1 MFKLFIVLGS
11 FLVCCY
17 AGQDPPV
24 KPSKGGVWPK
34 PQQQE
39 TSENYLVLLSRTF
52 SFKGPAN
59 IGCPD
64 FLNDAFTRYWMII
77 ATSSSLEQRGQ
88 LSEVKR
94 QPQQKFW
101 EADDNFVG
109 YLDSL
114 NVQLIGECAN
124 EAVLPDLGDN
134 ENCEL
139 DRK

>member
-1 MFKLFIVLGS
+1 
-11 FLVCCY
+11 
-17 AGQDPPV
+17 
-24 KPSKGGVWPK
+24 
-34 PQQQE
+34 
-39 TSENYLVLLSRTF
+39 
-52 SFKGPAN
+52 
-59 IGCPD
+59 
-64 FLNDAFTRYWMII
+64 MII